1 MDRKLPRGITVR
13 GNSLQL
19 SFTYQG
25 ERFRESL
32 RMPNTKPNIKAAE
45 LKLAAIQ
52 HDIAMGKF
60 DYGLHFPRSKHAMR
74 LSQSLQQSVTIDQIL
89 NDWLRRVKERTA
101 YSTLKDYSSAVSFH
115 LIPQFGT
122 LKIGELK
129 AVQVEEWLNNLEISG
144 KRKRNVLIPLRQAFE
159 DATFDG
165 LLEQN
170 PMLRVRN
177 PKHARSEPSPF
188 NQPEIERI
196 LAALT
201 GVERNLICFAFE
213 SGLRTSE
220 LIALKWDDVDLANG
234 MIHIRR
240 ACVRGRLK
248 ETKTNSGWRSVP
260 LSEVAFETLKSQQK
274 QSVNDDGFVFFDPKS
289 MKRWA
294 SDQII
299 RKRVW
304 KKAIKLSG
312 VKYRNPYQ
320 TRHTYAS
327 TLLSQGENPLK
338 VAQQMGHSDWGMIRL
353 IYGRWITN

>member
-1 MDRKLPRGITVR
+1 MDRKLPRGVTVR

-19 SFTYQG
+19 SFSYQG
-25 ERFRESL
+25 QRFRESL
-32 RMPNTKPNIKAAE
+32 RMPDTKPNIKAAE

-101 YSTLKDYSSAVSFH
+101 YSTLRDYSSAVTYH

-122 LKIGELK
+122 LKVMELK
-129 AVQVEEWLNNLEISG
+129 SSQVEEWLSSLDISG
-144 KRKRNVLIPLRQAFE
+144 KRKRNILIPLRQAFE
-159 DATFDG
+159 DAVFDG
-165 LLEQN
+165 LIEQN

-177 PKHARSEPSPF
+177 PKHERSEPRPF
-188 NQPEIERI
+188 NQDEVDRI
-196 LAALT
+196 LSVLA

-213 SGLRTSE
+213 TGLRTSE
-220 LIALKWDDVDLANG
+220 LIALMWKDVDLESKQ
-234 MIHIRR
+234 IHVRR
-240 ACVRGRLK
+240 ACVRGHIK
-248 ETKTNSGWRSVP
+248 ETKTSSGWRSVP
-260 LSEVAFETLKSQQK
+260 LSPSAYESLISQQF
-274 QSVNDDGFVFFDPKS
+274 QRYNHDSFVFYDPKS
-289 MKRWA
+289 MKRWGG
-294 SDQII
+294 DQII

-304 KKAIKLSG
+304 KKAIQASG

-327 TLLSQGENPLK
+327 RLLSQGENPLK
-338 VAQQMGHSDWGMIRL
+338 VAYQMGHKDWGMIRSV
-353 IYGRWITN
+353 YGRWVK